1 MNRPIRRVAFV
12 AMLMTFVLLL
22 NVCVGYLWRQD
33 SLNAN
38 PQNRRVT
45 DAAFA
50 QDRGAIL
57 VGNTAV
63 AETVASKDQFK
74 FQRRYPQGDLYA
86 PVTGFFSYNFGSS
99 ELEQTYG
106 AQLSGNDDR
115 LTRALSGDERC
126 LNCAGN

>member
-12 AMLMTFVLLL
+12 AMLLTLALLI
-22 NVCVGYLWRQD
+22 NVSVSYLLRQD

-45 DAAFA
+45 DAQFA

-57 VGNTAV
+57 VGNTPV

-74 FQRRYPQGDLYA
+74 YQRRPGTRDS
-86 PVTGFFSYNFGSS
+86 GFRP
-99 ELEQTYG
+99 L
-106 AQLSGNDDR
+106 DP
-115 LTRALSGDERC
+115 
-126 LNCAGN
+126 